1 MTPNSFLK
9 DEATQACCTL
19 VEAIKETIEASIIG
33 HTKWVINLEEP
44 KESASLDTSM
54 FGSVSIIPKC
64 NRPRKFVY
72 YGSGSSTKS

>member
-1 MTPNSFLK
+1 
-9 DEATQACCTL
+9 
-19 VEAIKETIEASIIG
+19 
-33 HTKWVINLEEP
+33 VINLEEP
-44 KESASLDTSM
+44 KESASSDTSM